1 MRECIYCGKSL
12 EKGEQCTCAMSVA
25 KRMQK
30 EGAKAEESKKEPKK
44 EKVKEPKKKKERVKR
59 ERPPRYRGTNQ
70 DAKNAF
76 LRAWQL
82 FVSFIKSPVDTVM
95 NPGEMNWA
103 TILILVAAEGIVAGL
118 CAFSVITGAIR
129 GPISFL
135 GNAMGFKGLAGYEII
150 KGWVLAAFSG
160 ALSGTAVFFLY
171 SGIFFAV
178 NKWIIRQFSPYRE
191 FVKRFAFV
199 AMPISIL
206 GVFSVVFGL
215 FSQTTFILLLI
226 SGLIGS
232 VIITY
237 EILRSAWYMK
247 TPNKIM
253 YIMLAC
259 IFIFLLIAVKFIS
272 VA

>member
-30 EGAKAEESKKEPKK
+30 EGTKAEKTKKDS
-44 EKVKEPKKKKERVKR
+44 KKKKERVKR

-82 FVSFIKSPVDTVM
+82 FVSFVKSPVDTVM

-118 CAFSVITGAIR
+118 CAFSVITGAVR

-160 ALSGTAVFFLY
+160 ALSGTAIFFLY

-178 NKWIIRQFSPYRE
+178 NRWIIRQFSPYRE

-232 VIITY
+232 IIITY

-253 YIMLAC
+253 YIMMICML
-259 IFIFLLIAVKFIS
+259 IFLIIAIKFINI
-272 VA
+272 A